1 MTNEI
6 LLSEELYGRIEYGSD
21 LQEGY
26 DYFAEDY
33 NQFDDEYQANQYYQ
47 DGFHVYET
55 QDLIEYE
62 QANFL
67 LEMEKNGD
75 AYAINPDFIGAD
87 DYYTDKFYNKDLVNK
102 YYVTRYGRV
111 YKLNMRT
118 KELEEIN
125 TVSQNGYIHVG
136 LYGVNIYAHRLVALY
151 FVEPGRENQ
160 NCVNHIDSDRTN
172 NNAEN
177 LEWVTHK
184 ENIHH
189 AIEKGRFKDRV
200 GKPKKFTDEQAKEIK
215 KRYEDEDISVN
226 KLAKE
231 YNANHGVITRIV
243 KNQYTKGAN

>member
-6 LLSEELYGRIEYGSD
+6 LISEELYGRIEYGSD

-47 DGFHVYET
+47 DVFHVYET

-67 LEMEKNGD
+67 LQMEKNGD

-87 DYYTDKFYNKDLVNK
+87 EHYTEKFYNKDLVNK

-111 YKLNMRT
+111 YQLNMRT
-118 KELEEIN
+118 KELKEIN
-125 TVSQNGYIHVG
+125 KVTQNGYIQVG
-136 LYGVNIYAHRLVALY
+136 LYGVDVSAHRLVALH
-151 FVEPGRENQ
+151 FVEPGREDQ
-160 NCVNHIDSDRTN
+160 ICVNHIDSDRTN

-184 ENIHH
+184 ENTQH
-189 AIEKGRFKDRV
+189 AIENNRGV
-200 GKPKKFTDEQAKEIK
+200 GKPRKFT
-215 KRYEDEDISVN
+215 YEEAQTIRKQYKDGMSAN
-226 KLAKE
+226 QLAKD
-231 YNANHGVITRIV
+231 YGVSHYTITKIV
-243 KNQYTKGAN
+243 KNISYQYKF

>member
-6 LLSEELYGRIEYGSD
+6 LISEELYGRIEYGSD

-67 LEMEKNGD
+67 LQMEKNGD

-87 DYYTDKFYNKDLVNK
+87 EHYTEKFYNKDLVNK

-111 YKLNMRT
+111 YQLNMRT
-118 KELEEIN
+118 KELKEIN
-125 TVSQNGYIHVG
+125 KVTQNGYIQVG
-136 LYGVNIYAHRLVALY
+136 LYGVDVSAHRLVALH
-151 FVEPGRENQ
+151 FVEPGREDQ
-160 NCVNHIDSDRTN
+160 ICVNHIDSDRTN

-184 ENIHH
+184 ENTQH
-189 AIEKGRFKDRV
+189 AIENNRGV
-200 GKPKKFTDEQAKEIK
+200 GKPRKFT
-215 KRYEDEDISVN
+215 YEEAQTIRKQYKDGMSAN
-226 KLAKE
+226 QLAKD
-231 YNANHGVITRIV
+231 YGVSHYTITKIV
-243 KNQYTKGAN
+243 KNISYQYKF